1 MASQRLIHAKIPAG
15 LANALAE
22 RVRLGVFR
30 DTSEGVQVA
39 LRKAFAEEARSLLRN
54 LSKAV
59 GLKKQDL
66 LATWS
71 RVRG

>member
-1 MASQRLIHAKIPAG
+1 MASLRIIHAKIPKG
-15 LANALAE
+15 LAEALEE

-39 LRKAFAEEARSLLRN
+39 LRKAFAKEARSLLRS

-59 GLKKQDL
+59 GLKKRDL
-66 LATWS
+66 LAAWT